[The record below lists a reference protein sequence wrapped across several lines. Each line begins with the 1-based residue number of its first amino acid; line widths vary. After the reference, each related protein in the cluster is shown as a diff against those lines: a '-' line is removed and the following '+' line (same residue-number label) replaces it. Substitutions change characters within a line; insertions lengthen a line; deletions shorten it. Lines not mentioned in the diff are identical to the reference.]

1 MSCGC
6 NDSQSSNRDIV
17 VDLNKPHL
25 RTVAVRPTKANP
37 DIRVVVGQGTD
48 GHYEPKEII
57 YPGYYSPSEIQEKV
71 ENYSANN
78 GGCKV
83 CQRYASE
90 NDTIK
95 YKHYASIAGGIVVG
109 IVICSVI
116 GYYMTKAK
124 GGAE

>member
-57 YPGYYSPSEIQEKV
+57 YPGYYSPSEIQEKGRELLGEQWRV
-71 ENYSANN
+71 Q
-78 GGCKV
+78 GL
-83 CQRYASE
+83 SE
-90 NDTIK
+90 IR
-95 YKHYASIAGGIVVG
+95 SR
-109 IVICSVI
+109 
-116 GYYMTKAK
+116 
-124 GGAE
+124 E